1 MKINK
6 QLTSSTNSKQVIS
19 LNKNIK
25 NISINNNGTLF
36 IQDKSKNQPNMSSTT
51 NSILGNMISSS
62 KVQKE
67 SSVITN
73 NKSNIGITNNKLLT
87 STTLKDK
94 PKITNVQLSS
104 NMNTS
109 SQIQNQNIQ
118 NFQKQESSIEKLL
131 RYGSTTQS
139 NMQNLS
145 NKLQNTSTNQSQ
157 NNDMSDKLNDGKI
170 PSLKNICKSK
180 DKKYGTKDIKINLV
194 GPTKIKIQSS
204 MTNQAYAQNG
214 NGTFTNGAQDIKHSH
229 IQEYSGY
236 SNQNSTPIVIS
247 HGSLIDKNPLLNS
260 DKKDKNS
267 IIYNKV
273 SPKNFQYEEITD
285 SEQLS
290 NYPSGKLPSDLNS
303 VQVTESD
310 FQPSSV
316 NSKSINLKVR
326 QGNTFSPVNASI
338 YDELSKKLIKQPSG
352 NYPKIGYFSEE
363 IEPTASVVVTEE
375 KSSRKKPNQ
384 NILEAENPEDLHL
397 IQVEMLLQSKQISKK
412 FENEQ
417 EKSPK
422 ITSLKLPTLSVIPI
436 DEVDI

>member
-36 IQDKSKNQPNMSSTT
+36 IQDKSKNQPTMSNTT

-62 KVQKE
+62 KMQKE
-67 SSVITN
+67 GSVITN
-73 NKSNIGITNNKLLT
+73 NKTNIGLPNNKLLT
-87 STTLKDK
+87 STTLKEK
-94 PKITNVQLSS
+94 PKIANVQLSS

-109 SQIQNQNIQ
+109 SQIQNIQNI
-118 NFQKQESSIEKLL
+118 QKQESSIEKLL

-139 NMQNLS
+139 NMQNIS
-145 NKLQNTSTNQSQ
+145 SKLQNTSANQSQ
-157 NNDMSDKLNDGKI
+157 NNDMSDKLNEGKI

-194 GPTKIKIQSS
+194 GPTKIKIQTS

-214 NGTFTNGAQDIKHSH
+214 NGTFTNGAQDIKQSH

-236 SNQNSTPIVIS
+236 SNQNSNPIIIS
-247 HGSLIDKNPLLNS
+247 HGSLVEKNPLLNS
-260 DKKDKNS
+260 DKKEKGNM
-267 IIYNKV
+267 IYNKV

-352 NYPKIGYFSEE
+352 SYPKIGYFSEE
-363 IEPTASVVVTEE
+363 IEPTASVVITEE

-384 NILEAENPEDLHL
+384 NILEAENPEDLHF

-422 ITSLKLPTLSVIPI
+422 ITTMKLPTLSVIPI
-436 DEVDI
+436 DEIDI